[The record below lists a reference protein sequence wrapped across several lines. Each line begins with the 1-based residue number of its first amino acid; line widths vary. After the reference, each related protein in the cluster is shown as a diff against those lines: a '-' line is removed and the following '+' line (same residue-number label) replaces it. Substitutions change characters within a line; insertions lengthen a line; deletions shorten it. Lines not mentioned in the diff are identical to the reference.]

1 MKKNINI
8 YVLCIFNKF
17 FNIILFKTELLLL
30 IYMIYSVIC
39 KSKEDL
45 DTKLKKIIKIE
56 LLDNTYNLNIIE
68 KKKLFQSICEYI
80 QVNYNFSYI
89 DVNNNIVNLDIF
101 KFCYLYFICEN
112 ENIID
117 NTIYLPLVDINKYNW
132 FVEQFE
138 YFKYKN
144 DINLDFKLEYNQQ
157 HINDYNINRL
167 GNYRISITDTV
178 K

>member
-1 MKKNINI
+1 
-8 YVLCIFNKF
+8 
-17 FNIILFKTELLLL
+17 
-30 IYMIYSVIC
+30 MIYSVIC
-39 KSKEDL
+39 KSKEEL
-45 DTKLKKIIKIE
+45 DAKLNKYVKLE
-56 LLDNTYNLNIIE
+56 LLDKTYDLNINE
-68 KKKLFQSICEYI
+68 KRNLIQCICEYI

-89 DVNNNIVNLDIF
+89 NDNNEDENNNIVILDTF
-101 KFCYLYFICEN
+101 KFCHLYYICDN
-112 ENIID
+112 ANIID